1 MGTSPIMAPCTP
13 MLPCSRPTP
22 ACSRTACIR
31 PVTRV
36 YPLAM
41 FTARVSC
48 QQLMYWGP
56 GVSLTFWRA
65 SASHTGAHSE
75 PGDEIM

>member
-1 MGTSPIMAPCTP
+1 M
-13 MLPCSRPTP
+13 
-22 ACSRTACIR
+22 R

-48 QQLMYWGP
+48 QQLMYCGP